1 MNDMRIE
8 DKLTTS
14 DIATAAKPQQSR
26 IAEEGDRGDR
36 ARRDHEMPPRSRDV
50 PIAEDR
56 PVASAAG
63 PRADDSPLFPEEETR
78 GFRAEW
84 DEIQSAFVDEPRRSV
99 ERADE
104 LVARTMQRLAQI
116 FSDERGRLEAP
127 WGRGEQVSTEDLRL
141 ALQRYRSFFGRL
153 LSA

>member
-1 MNDMRIE
+1 MSDIRTE

-14 DIATAAKPQQSR
+14 DIATAAKPQPSR
-26 IAEEGDRGDR
+26 VAEGEDGGERARGDR
-36 ARRDHEMPPRSRDV
+36 EMPPRSRDV

-56 PVASAAG
+56 PVAASG
-63 PRADDSPLFPEEETR
+63 RGDDTPLFPEQETR

-84 DEIQSAFVDEPRRSV
+84 DEIQIAFVDEPRRSV